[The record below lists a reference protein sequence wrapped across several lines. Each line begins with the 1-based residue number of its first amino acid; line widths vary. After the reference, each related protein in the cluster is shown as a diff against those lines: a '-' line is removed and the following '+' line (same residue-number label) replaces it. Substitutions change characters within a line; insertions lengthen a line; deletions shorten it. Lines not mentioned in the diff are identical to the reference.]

1 MRANSILAALLV
13 LVTSAIS
20 YGAFD
25 VSVHF
30 NGGSDV
36 VYIGEDNI
44 LEIYIT
50 NDQELA
56 GMTLAFAFSCS
67 GGSFDLVS
75 PYGNRPRPP
84 KPQYFQEEGDALE
97 RLASSGGM
105 HANILAVPD
114 SILIGG
120 TGPDEGSGT
129 TYLPVHNSSTLC
141 YTMKIN
147 IPAGLTPTA
156 DGFCVDNVFFPPAGY
171 WSFLIEDGG
180 VFSYLEFPPTFQ
192 DQLNS
197 STAIP
202 DAPAV
207 CFDLVQRPPC
217 NPPLITNCA
226 GVPTKGTIGAPVTF
240 DFNATNP
247 EPGGLS
253 WSVIANDPVVN
264 TPTIDASGNFS
275 FLFDITESATI
286 KNFTVIAT
294 NDCGSADSCQFAI
307 ENIPITPFVIR
318 VEKTH
323 NTLQG
328 GYEYVSITKE
338 SGSDQIGG
346 FDFLLAYDASALS
359 FQSASLGAAAGPAG
373 CGWEYFTYRYGPF
386 GNCGGPCP
394 SGMLRVIALADANN
408 GANHPDCFNIP
419 NGGELVSL
427 RFFVT
432 DDRTFECQYIP
443 IRFAWIDCGDNGI
456 SNVGGDTLWIS
467 SKVFDFENTNPPID
481 PDYEITDM
489 SCYFAIAYGGACA
502 ACDVSQKYEPLRYI
516 YFWNGGIDIVCADSI
531 DARGDLNLNGVP
543 NEIADAVLFTNY
555 FLYGLSALE
564 SNPQFRQAQIAAS
577 DVNADGH
584 TLTVGDLVYLMRI
597 IVGDALPFPKLAPF
611 ANTATVTFDGTLSTN
626 SSVEIGALY
635 ATFKTQGSC
644 HLNHTGSMELVST
657 ESDGL
662 LKVLIYS
669 GLDDL
674 TNRLSAGTN
683 SVFSITGSAELVDVQ
698 IADYN
703 GNLLNTQLARSVIP
717 TEFRLAQ
724 NVPNPFNPT
733 TKISL
738 FLPAQSDWKLDI
750 INVTGQLVRE
760 FSGRGIGEVVVEW
773 DARSMPSGVYF
784 YRATSGAFTDTRKML
799 LLK

>member
-44 LEIYIT
+44 LEIYIENSEIIHSMSLGLEFT
-50 NDQELA
+50 N
-56 GMTLAFAFSCS
+56 SV
-67 GGSFDLVS
+67 GGFELVS
-75 PYGNRPRPP
+75 PYGTRPVPP
-84 KPQYFQEEGDALE
+84 LNQYIMEHGNSIGSFGSGSGL
-97 RLASSGGM
+97 LANLLSLS
-105 HANILAVPD
+105 D
-114 SILIGG
+114 SILFGG
-120 TGPDEGSGT
+120 VTSVPDTATG
-129 TYLPVHNSSTLC
+129 LAAHPVSTLC
-141 YTMKIN
+141 FTMKIR
-147 IPAGLTPTA
+147 IPAGLPETLS
-156 DGFCVDNVFFPPAGY
+156 GFCVDNIFFPPAGNWVMVY
-171 WSFLIEDGG
+171 RAGPG
-180 VFSYLEFPPTFQ
+180 QFPDVVPTFQ
-192 DQLNS
+192 GQPNTSQLV
-197 STAIP
+197 P

-226 GVPTKGTIGAPVTF
+226 GVPTKGTIGSPVTF

-247 EPGGLS
+247 EPGNLS
-253 WSVIANDPVVN
+253 WSVIANNPVVN
-264 TPTIDASGNFS
+264 PPTIDANGNFS
-275 FLFDITESATI
+275 FLFDITESATF

-294 NDCGSADSCQFAI
+294 NDCGGADSCQFAI

-318 VEKTH
+318 IEKTH

-346 FDFLLAYDASALS
+346 FDFLVAYDASALS

-408 GANHPDCFNIP
+408 GANHPDCFGVP
-419 NGGELVSL
+419 DGGELVSL
-427 RFFVT
+427 KFFVT

-467 SKVFDFENTNPPID
+467 SKVFDFENTNPLID
-481 PDYEITDM
+481 PNYEITDM

-502 ACDVSQKYEPLRYI
+502 DCDVSQKYEPIRYI

-626 SSVEIGALY
+626 SSVEIGAIY
-635 ATFKTQGSC
+635 VTFKTQGS
-644 HLNHTGSMELVST
+644 HSINHSGSMELATS

-662 LKVLIYS
+662 LKVLVYS

-674 TNRLSAGTN
+674 TNRLPAGAN
-683 SVFSITGSAELVDVQ
+683 SVFSITGAAELVDVQ
-698 IADYN
+698 IADYD
-703 GNLLNTQLARSVIP
+703 GNLLNARVEKSTLP

-733 TKISL
+733 TRISL
-738 FLPAQSDWKLDI
+738 FLPVQSDWQLDI
-750 INVTGQLVRE
+750 INVAGQLVRE

-784 YRATSGAFTDTRKML
+784 YRATSGAFADTRKML